1 MGSSTNRNDQTGQS
15 GPPSKL
21 VPNIPVGP
29 NRNGPFHFMY
39 QQKFPEFW
47 ELNGKCPKIF
57 NQLISFLENNTL
69 LLVFSVTPFKI
80 DQNKNQN
87 YSTDKSRIWEMKGG
101 KYTKT
106 LAKSWVEEIIRIRDI
121 RGNV

>member
-1 MGSSTNRNDQTGQS
+1 MGTTILANEKGHFGPTDRNDQTGHS

-69 LLVFSVTPFKI
+69 LMVFSVTTSKI

-87 YSTDKSRIWEMKGG
+87 YSTDK
-101 KYTKT
+101 
-106 LAKSWVEEIIRIRDI
+106 V
-121 RGNV
+121 